1 MLVVSLLP
9 RARAN
14 PKVRPPLHSSMQSGM
29 KRMLIRLLVICAAEE
44 GNVSRGDARL
54 RGVRAGNNN
63 FAIGAL
69 NTVHGESLLIGA
81 RQIDRRVGRKF
92 GDLVPFN

>member
-14 PKVRPPLHSSMQSGM
+14 PKVRPPAPFLHQSGM
-29 KRMLIRLLVICAAEE
+29 KGMLIRLLVICAPKE
-44 GNVSRGDARL
+44 GNVGSRDARL
-54 RGVRAGNNN
+54 WGVRAGNNN

-69 NTVHGESLLIGA
+69 NTVHGESLLIRT
-81 RQIDRRVGRKF
+81 RQ
-92 GDLVPFN
+92 